1 MQPSAPRDV
10 LQGVHNSITDMVK
23 EVANEPSVGLYFVQ
37 QHVHKAVPGLLAL
50 KGQVAEGTN
59 EAILYTEDVKDALT
73 AVKVMKEV
81 GPPVFSKMIS
91 TLNASLQLLPTLYHP
106 KTSSRPPPAYAHLPR
121 SATHHGALT
130 FSGLQQGTK
139 GDVPSESSIQEKS
152 SLAFSPA
159 EGLPAVSSRSLP
171 SQDNANPS
179 STTQT
184 DASGYVSGLF
194 NSAYQRASSVRM
206 SMPVAFEV
214 KERSA
219 KQDNAT
225 EVTTTSNPLAKSA
238 STPGSSAGYIPSIP
252 YWNVFESAIQ
262 KAGHMVGAGSNGSGG
277 VSDSFHKS
285 SLVRSVSASNL
296 RESAHK
302 KSSVPSVEASDS
314 GVSSST
320 RVDDSL
326 TSNGSKQVHKFEEQR
341 LPGST
346 ESKLT
351 DWLRLPST
359 ALRNLSRRE
368 GTETDG
374 RGDQLDREAFRE
386 QESLEEG
393 DDKEHTGLDLED
405 PQVVESYARLQAE
418 QAAKLEAWLDDSKED
433 EATPES

>member
-1 MQPSAPRDV
+1 MR
-10 LQGVHNSITDMVK
+10 
-23 EVANEPSVGLYFVQ
+23 
-37 QHVHKAVPGLLAL
+37 
-50 KGQVAEGTN
+50 
-59 EAILYTEDVKDALT
+59 
-73 AVKVMKEV
+73 
-81 GPPVFSKMIS
+81 
-91 TLNASLQLLPTLYHP
+91 
-106 KTSSRPPPAYAHLPR
+106 
-121 SATHHGALT
+121 
-130 FSGLQQGTK
+130 
-139 GDVPSESSIQEKS
+139 
-152 SLAFSPA
+152 
-159 EGLPAVSSRSLP
+159 
-171 SQDNANPS
+171 QDNANLS

-194 NSAYQRASSVRM
+194 NSAYQRASSVRV

-225 EVTTTSNPLAKSA
+225 EVTTTSNPLAKSV
-238 STPGSSAGYIPSIP
+238 STPGSNAGYIPSIP

-277 VSDSFHKS
+277 VSDSSHKS

-302 KSSVPSVEASDS
+302 KLSVPSVEASDS

-346 ESKLT
+346 ESKL
-351 DWLRLPST
+351 T